1 MAAKKYVAVVGCRN
15 YFEPKLLRPG
25 LILKLVKEPENLH
38 DEEAIRVELAP
49 FGKVGYVANSVHTV
63 PRGCASAGRIYD
75 IFADS
80 CYGVV
85 RFVVGGTVIL
95 ELVKSLHFEV
105 VIHEDLTGDRIN
117 GQLYQESESQ

>member
-38 DEEAIRVELAP
+38 DEEAIQVELAP

-63 PRGCASAGRIYD
+63 PRGCASAGRIM
-75 IFADS
+75 IPLLTLVTGWSGLWSATQPS
-80 CYGVV
+80 WNWLSPC
-85 RFVVGGTVIL
+85 IL
-95 ELVKSLHFEV
+95 RLLSMK
-105 VIHEDLTGDRIN
+105 T
-117 GQLYQESESQ
+117 